1 MSWNLF
7 FMILGVAY
15 AATWPFDIVD
25 FIERRGRHEA

>member
-15 AATWPFDIVD
+15 AATWPFKIVD
-25 FIERRGRHEA
+25 FIEGRERHET